1 MKSFKFF
8 LYFLAIGGLGCISIF
23 FIKDYVL
30 NRQADNSYYSHKHR
44 ARQQL
49 KEGLFYD
56 ALESSDKAIS
66 KDEYNPNGYFLK
78 IKSLIKLKR
87 FEDVEEYITKA
98 KSLCKQDFENKK
110 INKLENLYRTEKGC
124 FEKFLKEHDN
134 AKLIKP
140 YLNSIS
146 KHKVKIKD
154 NDIFYNDFGVRG
166 VKATKKINPGEVI
179 VEVPRDMLI
188 LSSEAKKFICEKY
201 SKENKKNIKEIEK
214 IIDQCYKKNTFSLG
228 LFLLENKNN
237 EKFKEYLNIIFSN
250 DYSSFPITFN
260 EKTIAL
266 LDNTS
271 LENNIYN
278 LKKDLDHDLDLL
290 YKIDSV
296 KKYDKQTLI
305 NIYSAVSS
313 RNFGWD
319 FNGKNEMLL
328 VTYIDLVNNGKK
340 KNSNWYFDSK
350 KNSFCLKTI
359 KNIKENEEIFDEY
372 GSLKSNSRLLL
383 NYGFTLPE
391 NNDNSECVIDI
402 NEIPFVCRKN
412 VDKNDKNNNLLDA
425 LKYLRKKNN
434 TEENN
439 LSKIEKEKKIMNIL
453 QSICVKKKSKFN
465 TTLDEDKKFLKDN
478 SSKMSF
484 NEINCYR
491 VRIEEKE
498 VLDWILKFI
507 EECIA
512 VLSKHTTTENLVKF
526 IKEGKNIDKSVKEY
540 LSDVFV

>member
-56 ALESSDKAIS
+56 ALESSNKAIS

-188 LSSEAKKFICEKY
+188 LSSEAKKIICERY

-391 NNDNSECVIDI
+391 NNENSECVIDI

-412 VDKNDKNNNLLDA
+412 VNKKDKSNNLLDV

-439 LSKIEKEKKIMNIL
+439 LSKIENEKNIMNIL
-453 QSICVKKKSKFN
+453 QNICAKKKSKFN

-491 VRIEEKE
+491 IRIEEKE
-498 VLDWILKFI
+498 VLDWILKFV

-512 VLSKHTTTENLVKF
+512 VLSKYSTTENLVKF
-526 IKEGKNIDKSVKEY
+526 IKEEKNIDKSVKEY

>member
-1 MKSFKFF
+1 
-8 LYFLAIGGLGCISIF
+8 
-23 FIKDYVL
+23 
-30 NRQADNSYYSHKHR
+30 
-44 ARQQL
+44 
-49 KEGLFYD
+49 
-56 ALESSDKAIS
+56 
-66 KDEYNPNGYFLK
+66 
-78 IKSLIKLKR
+78 
-87 FEDVEEYITKA
+87 
-98 KSLCKQDFENKK
+98 
-110 INKLENLYRTEKGC
+110 
-124 FEKFLKEHDN
+124 
-134 AKLIKP
+134 
-140 YLNSIS
+140 
-146 KHKVKIKD
+146 
-154 NDIFYNDFGVRG
+154 
-166 VKATKKINPGEVI
+166 
-179 VEVPRDMLI
+179 MLI

-328 VTYIDLVNNGKK
+328 VTYIDLVNNGKN

-507 EECIA
+507 EEYIS

-526 IKEGKNIDKSVKEY
+526 IKEEKNIGKSVKEY
-540 LSDVFV
+540 CFDVFV

>member
-30 NRQADNSYYSHKHR
+30 NRQADNSYYSHKHK

-166 VKATKKINPGEVI
+166 IKATKKINPGEVI

-188 LSSEAKKFICEKY
+188 LSSEAKKIICERY

-228 LFLLENKNN
+228 LFLLENQNN

-250 DYSSFPITFN
+250 DYSSFPISFN

-391 NNDNSECVIDI
+391 NNENSECVIDI

-412 VDKNDKNNNLLDA
+412 VNKKDKSNNLLDV
-425 LKYLRKKNN
+425 LKYLQKKNN

-498 VLDWILKFI
+498 VLNWILKFI

>member
-56 ALESSDKAIS
+56 ALESSNKAIS

-328 VTYIDLVNNGKK
+328 VTYIDLVNNGKN

-434 TEENN
+434 TEGNN

>member
-30 NRQADNSYYSHKHR
+30 NRQADNSYYSHKHK

-166 VKATKKINPGEVI
+166 IKATKKINPGEVI

-188 LSSEAKKFICEKY
+188 LSSEAKKIICERY

-228 LFLLENKNN
+228 LFLLENQNN

-250 DYSSFPITFN
+250 DYSSFPISFN

-434 TEENN
+434 TEGNN

-453 QSICVKKKSKFN
+453 QSICAKKKSKFN

-491 VRIEEKE
+491 IRIEEKE
-498 VLDWILKFI
+498 VLDWILKFV

-512 VLSKHTTTENLVKF
+512 VLSKYSTTENLVKF

>member
-1 MKSFKFF
+1 MKRLKVF
-8 LYFLAIGGLGCISIF
+8 LSILIIVILGCVSIF
-23 FIKDYVL
+23 FIYREIL
-30 NRQADNSYYSHKHR
+30 NKKANDSYYFHKHK
-44 ARQQL
+44 AREFL

-56 ALESSDKAIS
+56 ALISSDKAILKE
-66 KDEYNPNGYFLK
+66 KDNPNAYFLK
-78 IKSLIKLKR
+78 IKALLKLKN
-87 FEDVEEYITKA
+87 FDEIENCINEA
-98 KSLCKQDFENKK
+98 KSLCKQDFEIKK
-110 INKLENLYRTEKGC
+110 ITKLENLVQKEKKI
-124 FEKFLKEHDN
+124 FEKYIKEHDN

-166 VKATKKINPGEVI
+166 VKATKKINSGKVI
-179 VEVPRDMLI
+179 VEIPRDMLI

-201 SKENKKNIKEIEK
+201 SKENKKDIKEIEK

-328 VTYIDLVNNGKK
+328 VTYIDLVNNGKN

-391 NNDNSECVIDI
+391 NSDNSECVIDI

-412 VDKNDKNNNLLDA
+412 VDKNDKNNNILDA

-434 TEENN
+434 TEGNN
-439 LSKIEKEKKIMNIL
+439 LSKIEKEKTIMNIL
-453 QSICVKKKSKFN
+453 QSICAKKKSNFN

-507 EECIA
+507 EECID

>member
-1 MKSFKFF
+1 MKRLKVF
-8 LYFLAIGGLGCISIF
+8 LSILIIVILGCVSIF
-23 FIKDYVL
+23 FIYREIL
-30 NRQADNSYYSHKHR
+30 NKKANDSYYFHKHK
-44 ARQQL
+44 AREFL

-56 ALESSDKAIS
+56 ALISSDKAILKE
-66 KDEYNPNGYFLK
+66 KDNPNAYFLK
-78 IKSLIKLKR
+78 IKALLKLKN
-87 FEDVEEYITKA
+87 FDEIENYINEA
-98 KSLCKQDFENKK
+98 KSLCKQDFEIKK
-110 INKLENLYRTEKGC
+110 ITKLENLLQK
-124 FEKFLKEHDN
+124 
-134 AKLIKP
+134 

-166 VKATKKINPGEVI
+166 VKATKKINSGKVI
-179 VEVPRDMLI
+179 VEIPRDMLI
-188 LSSEAKKFICEKY
+188 LSSEAKKIICEKY

-250 DYSSFPITFN
+250 NYSSFPITFN

-328 VTYIDLVNNGKK
+328 VTYIDLVNNGKN

-391 NNDNSECVIDI
+391 NNENSECVIDI

-425 LKYLRKKNN
+425 LKYLREKNN
-434 TEENN
+434 TEGNN
-439 LSKIEKEKKIMNIL
+439 LSKIEKEKTIMNIL
-453 QSICVKKKSKFN
+453 QNICAKKKSNFN
-465 TTLDEDKKFLKDN
+465 TTLDDDKKCIRLDIK
-478 SSKMSF
+478 
-484 NEINCYR
+484 IYR
-491 VRIEEKE
+491 RMYRC
-498 VLDWILKFI
+498 FI
-507 EECIA
+507 
-512 VLSKHTTTENLVKF
+512 
-526 IKEGKNIDKSVKEY
+526 
-540 LSDVFV
+540 

>member
-166 VKATKKINPGEVI
+166 VKATKKINSGKVI
-179 VEVPRDMLI
+179 VEIPRDMLI

-328 VTYIDLVNNGKK
+328 VTYIDLVNNGKN

-425 LKYLRKKNN
+425 LKYLREKNN
-434 TEENN
+434 TEGNN
-439 LSKIEKEKKIMNIL
+439 LSKIEKEKTIMNIL
-453 QSICVKKKSKFN
+453 QNICAKKKSNFN
-465 TTLDEDKKFLKDN
+465 TTLDDDKKFLKDN